1 MNATQDR
8 LRPTRRAGL
17 AAGAI
22 ALLLQVVAWAWM
34 PAVIASATAAESSRI
49 VICTPDGFK
58 TVVMDDH
65 GMAGDPAGD
74 ESDSAKNDSGQSG
87 LGQGDL
93 LQGDLLM
100 SGGSCPLC
108 PLIGGLA
115 LPPPDLR
122 MTRAS
127 VGRHSPEALP
137 GDVIAA
143 GWFLSTLQARA
154 PPV

>member
-1 MNATQDR
+1 MSATQDR

-34 PAVIASATAAESSRI
+34 PAVIASANAAESSRI

-74 ESDSAKNDSGQSG
+74 ESNSAQNNS
-87 LGQGDL
+87 GQGDL

-115 LPPPDLR
+115 MPPPDLR

>member
-1 MNATQDR
+1 MSATQDR

-34 PAVIASATAAESSRI
+34 PAVIASAAAAESSRV

-74 ESDSAKNDSGQSG
+74 ASDSSKS
-87 LGQGDL
+87 DL
-93 LQGDLLM
+93 LQGDMLM

-115 LPPPDLR
+115 MPPPDPR
-122 MTRAS
+122 MARAS

>member
-1 MNATQDR
+1 MTATQDR

-34 PAVIASATAAESSRI
+34 PAVIASANAAESSQI

-74 ESDSAKNDSGQSG
+74 ESD
-87 LGQGDL
+87 LG
-93 LQGDLLM
+93 QGDLLM

-127 VGRHSPEALP
+127 VGRHSPEVLP

>member
-1 MNATQDR
+1 MSATQDR

-65 GMAGDPAGD
+65 AMAGDPAAD
-74 ESDSAKNDSGQSG
+74 EKDSAQSG
-87 LGQGDL
+87 LG
-93 LQGDLLM
+93 QGDLLM

-115 LPPPDLR
+115 MPPPDLR

-127 VGRHSPEALP
+127 VGRHSPEALH

>member
-1 MNATQDR
+1 MSASQDK

-17 AAGAI
+17 AAGVL

-58 TVVMDDH
+58 TVVLDDH
-65 GMAGDPAGD
+65 GTAGDPAR
-74 ESDSAKNDSGQSG
+74 SD

-115 LPPPDLR
+115 MPPPDLG

-127 VGRHSPEALP
+127 AGRHSPEALP

-143 GWFLSTLQARA
+143 GRFLSTLQARA

>member
-1 MNATQDR
+1 MSATQDR
-8 LRPTRRAGL
+8 LRPVRRAGL

-22 ALLLQVVAWAWM
+22 ALLLQIVAWAWM
-34 PAVIASATAAESSRI
+34 PAMIASANAAESGGI

-58 TVVMDDH
+58 TVALDDH
-65 GMAGDPAGD
+65 GAAGNPARFEPIKSKSV
-74 ESDSAKNDSGQSG
+74 ESDTGKSDPT
-87 LGQGDL
+87 
-93 LQGDLLM
+93 M

-108 PLIGGLA
+108 PLVGGLA
-115 LPPPDLR
+115 MPPPDLR
-122 MTRAS
+122 MAQAS
-127 VGRHSPEALP
+127 VGRHSPESLP

>member
-1 MNATQDR
+1 
-8 LRPTRRAGL
+8 
-17 AAGAI
+17 
-22 ALLLQVVAWAWM
+22 
-34 PAVIASATAAESSRI
+34 
-49 VICTPDGFK
+49 
-58 TVVMDDH
+58 
-65 GMAGDPAGD
+65 
-74 ESDSAKNDSGQSG
+74 
-87 LGQGDL
+87 
-93 LQGDLLM
+93 M

-115 LPPPDLR
+115 MPPPDLP

-127 VGRHSPEALP
+127 VGRHSPEVLP